1 MNYEHISGLA
11 RSQRSE
17 CVRNRICSSVF
28 SPLELQSA
36 EEGEVEEN
44 SRERRELGIMKSP
57 KWWRKIEGRVEKLQC
72 VGPKWRVEAGSKGI
86 LKWYGGKSWE
96 TWIFIPVWELIFF
109 SMGKALNSPDL
120 FVSKE
125 K

>member
-28 SPLELQSA
+28 ELELPSA

-57 KWWRKIEGRVEKLQC
+57 
-72 VGPKWRVEAGSKGI
+72 
-86 LKWYGGKSWE
+86 
-96 TWIFIPVWELIFF
+96 
-109 SMGKALNSPDL
+109 N
-120 FVSKE
+120 
-125 K
+125 

>member
-17 CVRNRICSSVF
+17 RARNRICSSVF
-28 SPLELQSA
+28 SPLELPSA

-57 KWWRKIEGRVEKLQC
+57 
-72 VGPKWRVEAGSKGI
+72 
-86 LKWYGGKSWE
+86 
-96 TWIFIPVWELIFF
+96 
-109 SMGKALNSPDL
+109 N
-120 FVSKE
+120 
-125 K
+125 